1 MSSKLII
8 FLIIFLIFRKQIMPI
23 AERYGIKEIMEACRE
38 YAKKT
43 NDRRITFEYIMIKG
57 LNDSPDD
64 ARRLVALMKKY
75 RIPAKFNLIPFNPWS
90 GCIFKAPSDE
100 TTINNFA
107 KIITDAKYPCP
118 VRYSRGGDI
127 MAACG
132 QLKSKDK

>member
-1 MSSKLII
+1 
-8 FLIIFLIFRKQIMPI
+8 MPI
-23 AERYGIKEIMEACRE
+23 AERYSIKEIMEACRE

-57 LNDSPDD
+57 LNDSLDD

-118 VRYSRGGDI
+118 VRHSRGGDI